1 MSVANYCIDASSLI
15 KLKQDFPP
23 GVFPNVWEKV
33 EELVGSGRLIAP
45 DEVAREIENDDVL
58 GPWAKRHKKM
68 FRRLDQQQINLVKEI
83 ALRFPKLA
91 KPGRFGPAADAFV
104 VALARLENAAATD
117 LFTSKAE
124 CVVVTEER
132 GSPEKIPG
140 ACGYYKIACAS
151 LVGLFQREGWVFR
164 S

>member
-1 MSVANYCIDASSLI
+1 MSEANYCIDASSLI

-23 GVFPNVWEKV
+23 SVFPAVWEKV

-45 DEVAREIENDDVL
+45 DEVAKEIENDDAL
-58 GPWAKRHKKM
+58 DPWAKRHKKM

-83 ALRFPKLA
+83 EERFPKLA
-91 KPGRFGPAADAFV
+91 KPGKFGPAADAFV
-104 VALARLENAAATD
+104 VALARLENRPPAD
-117 LFTSKAE
+117 LFGSTPE

-132 GSPEKIPG
+132 GGPERIPG
-140 ACGYYKIACAS
+140 ACSHYRIACVS
-151 LVGLFQREGWVFR
+151 LVELFQREGWVFR